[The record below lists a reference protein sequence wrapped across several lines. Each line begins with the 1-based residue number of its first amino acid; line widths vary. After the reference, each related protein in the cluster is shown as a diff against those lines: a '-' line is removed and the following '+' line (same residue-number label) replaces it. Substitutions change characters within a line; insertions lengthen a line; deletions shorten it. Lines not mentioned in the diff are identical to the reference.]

1 MKEALPSFKIYS
13 AFSTTQTPL
22 ISVSDSE
29 IRAQE
34 QEVENAIQHKASEES
49 LAVLP
54 IWSAQNAMTVSSV
67 VLIYSLIVLA
77 LATYLIRLGKSSA
90 SVLRIF
96 GTVLIISSSIF
107 LIVAGYT
114 SQQIAPAM
122 GLLGTLAG
130 YLLGNESSKKD
141 EEID

>member
-1 MKEALPSFKIYS
+1 MKRQLANRSS
-13 AFSTTQTPL
+13 APLFAIKQTGDDDTL
-22 ISVSDSE
+22 DAQ

-34 QEVENAIQHKASEES
+34 QELENAKQHKATEELNS
-49 LAVLP
+49 SKP
-54 IWSAQNAMTVSSV
+54 IWSAQNAMTVSSA
-67 VLIYSLIVLA
+67 VLVYSLIVLA
-77 LATYLIRLGKSSA
+77 LATYLIRLGKSSS

-96 GTVLIISSSIF
+96 GTILIISSSIF

-130 YLLGNESSKKD
+130 YLLGKESAN
-141 EEID
+141 IDPD

>member
-1 MKEALPSFKIYS
+1 MKRQLANRSS
-13 AFSTTQTPL
+13 APLFAIKQTGDDDTL
-22 ISVSDSE
+22 DAQ

-34 QEVENAIQHKASEES
+34 QELENAKQHKATEELNS
-49 LAVLP
+49 SKP
-54 IWSAQNAMTVSSV
+54 IWSAQNAMTVSSA
-67 VLIYSLIVLA
+67 VLVYSLIVLA
-77 LATYLIRLGKSSA
+77 LATYLIRLGKSSS

-96 GTVLIISSSIF
+96 GTILIISSSIF

-130 YLLGNESSKKD
+130 YLLSKESAN
-141 EEID
+141 IDPD

>member
-1 MKEALPSFKIYS
+1 MKEQLPDRSSIPLL
-13 AFSTTQTPL
+13 AIRQTAADDM
-22 ISVSDSE
+22 SDAE

-34 QEVENAIQHKASEES
+34 QEVENAKQHKATEES
-49 LAVLP
+49 NSSKP
-54 IWSAQNAMTVSSV
+54 IWSAQNAMTVSSA
-67 VLIYSLIVLA
+67 VLIYSLVVLA
-77 LATYLIRLGKSSA
+77 LATYLIRLGKSSS

-96 GTVLIISSSIF
+96 GTILIISSSIF

-130 YLLGNESSKKD
+130 YLLGKESSR
-141 EEID
+141 IDAD

>member
-1 MKEALPSFKIYS
+1 VNGQLPDR
-13 AFSTTQTPL
+13 FSIPLLAIRQTAADDT
-22 ISVSDSE
+22 SDAQ

-34 QEVENAIQHKASEES
+34 QEVENAKQHKAMEES
-49 LAVLP
+49 NSSKP
-54 IWSAQNAMTVSSV
+54 IWSAQNAMTVSSA
-67 VLIYSLIVLA
+67 VLVYSLVVLA
-77 LATYLIRLGKSSA
+77 LATYLIRLGKSSS

-96 GTVLIISSSIF
+96 GTILIISSSIF

-130 YLLGNESSKKD
+130 YLLGKESSK
-141 EEID
+141 IDAD

>member
-1 MKEALPSFKIYS
+1 MKEQLPDRSSIPLL
-13 AFSTTQTPL
+13 AIRQTAADDM
-22 ISVSDSE
+22 SDAE

-34 QEVENAIQHKASEES
+34 QEVENAKQHKATEES
-49 LAVLP
+49 NSSKP
-54 IWSAQNAMTVSSV
+54 ILSAQNAMTVSSA
-67 VLIYSLIVLA
+67 VLIYSLVVLA
-77 LATYLIRLGKSSA
+77 LATYLIRLGKSSS

-96 GTVLIISSSIF
+96 GTILIISSSIF

-130 YLLGNESSKKD
+130 YLLGKESSR
-141 EEID
+141 IDAD

>member
-1 MKEALPSFKIYS
+1 MKVPLTNKSLIPLFAIN
-13 AFSTTQTPL
+13 QT
-22 ISVSDSE
+22 VADDTSDAQ

-34 QEVENAIQHKASEES
+34 QEVENAKQHKATEEAN
-49 LAVLP
+49 LTKP
-54 IWSAQNAMTVSSV
+54 IWSAQNAMTVSSA
-67 VLIYSLIVLA
+67 VLVYSLIVLA
-77 LATYLIRLGKSSA
+77 LATYLIRLGKSSS

-96 GTVLIISSSIF
+96 GTILIISSSIF

-130 YLLGNESSKKD
+130 YLLGKESSK
-141 EEID
+141 IDNE

>member
-1 MKEALPSFKIYS
+1 MKSQLANRSS
-13 AFSTTQTPL
+13 APLFAIKQTGDDDTL
-22 ISVSDSE
+22 DAQ

-34 QEVENAIQHKASEES
+34 QELENAKQHKATEELNS
-49 LAVLP
+49 SKP
-54 IWSAQNAMTVSSV
+54 IWSAQNAMTVSSA
-67 VLIYSLIVLA
+67 VLVYSLIVLA
-77 LATYLIRLGKSSA
+77 LATYLIRLGKSSS

-96 GTVLIISSSIF
+96 GTILIISSSIF

-130 YLLGNESSKKD
+130 YLLGKESAS
-141 EEID
+141 IDPD

>member
-1 MKEALPSFKIYS
+1 MKQVLSNTHLIALLATKQ
-13 AFSTTQTPL
+13 APL
-22 ISVSDSE
+22 NAASDSE

-34 QEVENAIQHKASEES
+34 QEVENAKQHKAIEES
-49 LAVLP
+49 YATMP
-54 IWSAQNAMTVSSV
+54 IWSAHNAMTVISV

-77 LATYLIRLGKSSA
+77 LATYLIRLGKSSE

-96 GTVLIISSSIF
+96 GTILIISSSIF

-114 SQQIAPAM
+114 NQQIAPAM

-130 YLLGNESSKKD
+130 YLLGKESSKPD
-141 EEID
+141 AD

>member
-1 MKEALPSFKIYS
+1 MKEILPNTHLIVLF
-13 AFSTTQTPL
+13 ATQQTPL
-22 ISVSDSE
+22 NAASDSE

-34 QEVENAIQHKASEES
+34 QEVENAKQHKAIVES
-49 LAVLP
+49 NETKP
-54 IWSAQNAMTVSSV
+54 IWSAHNAMTVSSV

-77 LATYLIRLGKSSA
+77 LATYLIRLGKSSE

-96 GTVLIISSSIF
+96 GTILIISSSIF

-114 SQQIAPAM
+114 NQQIAPAM

-130 YLLGNESSKKD
+130 YLLGKESSKPD
-141 EEID
+141 AD